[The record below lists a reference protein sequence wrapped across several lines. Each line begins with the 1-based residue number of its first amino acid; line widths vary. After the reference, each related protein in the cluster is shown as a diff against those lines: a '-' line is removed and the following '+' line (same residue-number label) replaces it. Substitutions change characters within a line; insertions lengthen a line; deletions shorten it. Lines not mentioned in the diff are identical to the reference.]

1 MDRNDRSRWSGI
13 PTQWV
18 AAWNAHDLE
27 AILAHYADDIELYS
41 PAIVKV
47 MGEPSGVLRGKHNVR
62 IYWARALTLF
72 PDLQFELR
80 ETLLGVRSI
89 TLCYLGVQG
98 RSVAEVMHLGADGK
112 VASAEVHY
120 GL

>member
-1 MDRNDRSRWSGI
+1 MNPSAAERLAA
-13 PTQWV
+13 QWV